1 MRHALFLGC
10 FIPVRLPHIEA
21 VARRVLPELGVELVD
36 PEGFS
41 CCPEPV
47 GFLTDR
53 ITALAIA
60 ARNISIAE
68 EAGLDIITLCN
79 GCTYTL
85 RQANQTLKGHPE
97 LRERVNGILA
107 ETGHA
112 FKGTVEVRHFA
123 QVLHK
128 QVGIEKIRSAVRKP
142 LTGLRVACHPGCHIL
157 SPPDAM
163 GFDDPLD
170 PVVLDEMVAALGA
183 EPVDWDR
190 RTLCCGWTLTN
201 YGDKESANRLL
212 GAKLEAMRA
221 AKADCSAVICP
232 QCFYQ
237 FDTGQ
242 MLAARE
248 LKLEYR
254 IPTLYYLQ
262 LLALAMGHSVDEA
275 NIRGH
280 RVKDP
285 ALEEKL
291 GRLTA

>member
-1 MRHALFLGC
+1 VRHALFLGC
-10 FIPVRLPHIEA
+10 FIPVRFPHIEA
-21 VARRVLPELGVELVD
+21 VARLVLPEFDLELTDVEN
-36 PEGFS
+36 FT

-53 ITALAIA
+53 ITGLAIA
-60 ARNISIAE
+60 ARNICLAE

-85 RQANQTLKGHPE
+85 RQANQILKRDPVI
-97 LRERVNGILA
+97 REKINSVIV
-107 ETGHA
+107 ETGHR

-123 QVLHK
+123 QVLS
-128 QVGIEKIRSAVRKP
+128 QNIGLDKIRSVVKKP
-142 LTGLRVACHPGCHIL
+142 LTDLKVACHTGCHII
-157 SPPDAM
+157 SPSEIM

-170 PVVLDEMVAALGA
+170 PVVLEGMVTAIGA
-183 EPVDWDR
+183 TPIDWDR
-190 RTLCCGWTLTN
+190 KTLCCGWTLTN
-201 YGDKESANRLL
+201 YGEKESANRLL
-212 GAKLEAMRA
+212 GAKIESMHQAG
-221 AKADCSAVICP
+221 ADCSAVICP

-248 LKLEYR
+248 LKMDYK

-262 LLALAMGHSVDEA
+262 LLALAMGYGLDEVG
-275 NIRGH
+275 IKLH
-280 RVKDP
+280 RIKDS

-291 GRLTA
+291 GRLIL